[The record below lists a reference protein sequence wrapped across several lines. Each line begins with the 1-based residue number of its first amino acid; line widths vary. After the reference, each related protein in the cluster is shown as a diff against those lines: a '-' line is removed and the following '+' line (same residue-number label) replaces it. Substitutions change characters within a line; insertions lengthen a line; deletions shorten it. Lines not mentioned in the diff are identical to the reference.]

1 VQPAATPIMSRRAIS
16 RAKRPTG
23 VATTQRPAIIVHG
36 GAGPEDPVDHAQR
49 QRGCVTAVERAW
61 TILERG
67 GTALDA
73 TIAAV
78 VSLEDD
84 PHFNAGIGSCLTE
97 DGRVEMDASVMD
109 GRQLAAGAVG
119 AVERLQ
125 NPIRLARA
133 IMDDGRHVF
142 LVGPQAGAFARAQGF
157 ADCAPTTLIVERHRR
172 TLDRASPAGGASNG
186 TVGAVAIDTRGHTA
200 AATSTGGMAGKR
212 PGRVGDSAVIGAGTY
227 ADDTL
232 GAASATGTGEAIMRM
247 TLARRA
253 LDELAGGADPTAVA
267 RCSVMAVRE
276 RLDATCGI
284 ILVDPTGRL
293 GWGFTTEAMP
303 IAFMHAGRATPATS

>member
-1 VQPAATPIMSRRAIS
+1 MRHHVIS
-16 RAKRPTG
+16 RAKRPAG
-23 VATTQRPAIIVHG
+23 AATKQRPAIIVHG
-36 GAGPEDPVDHAQR
+36 GAGPESPVDRAPR
-49 QRGCVTAVERAW
+49 QHGCVTAVERAW
-61 TILERG
+61 TILAHG

-73 TIAAV
+73 VIAAV

-97 DGRVEMDASVMD
+97 DGRVEMDASVME
-109 GRQLAAGAVG
+109 GWRLAAGAVG
-119 AVERLQ
+119 AIERLQ
-125 NPIRLARA
+125 NPIHLARA
-133 IMDDGRHVF
+133 VMDDARHVF

-157 ADCAPTTLIVERHRR
+157 VDCDPATLIVERQRR
-172 TLDRASPAGGASNG
+172 NLDRASSARGSRAG
-186 TVGAVAIDTRGHTA
+186 TVGAVAIDDAGHTA

-232 GAASATGTGEAIMRM
+232 GAASATGTGEAIIRM
-247 TLARRA
+247 TLARHA
-253 LDELAGGADPTAVA
+253 LDELARGADPTAVA
-267 RCSVMAVRE
+267 ERSVMAVHD
-276 RLDATCGI
+276 RLGATCGI

-303 IAFMHAGRATPATS
+303 VALMHTGLSTPAAH

>member
-1 VQPAATPIMSRRAIS
+1 M
-16 RAKRPTG
+16 
-23 VATTQRPAIIVHG
+23 
-36 GAGPEDPVDHAQR
+36 
-49 QRGCVTAVERAW
+49 
-61 TILERG
+61 
-67 GTALDA
+67 
-73 TIAAV
+73 

-109 GRQLAAGAVG
+109 GQRLTAGAVG
-119 AVERLQ
+119 AIERLR

-133 IMDDGRHVF
+133 IMDDARHVF
-142 LVGPQAGAFARAQGF
+142 LVGPQASAFARAQGF
-157 ADCAPTTLIVERHRR
+157 ADCDPTILIVERQRQN
-172 TLDRASPAGGASNG
+172 LERASSAGRASAD
-186 TVGAVAIDTRGHTA
+186 TVGAVAVDDSGHTA
-200 AATSTGGMAGKR
+200 AATSTGGMVGKR

-247 TLARRA
+247 TLARHA

-267 RCSVMAVRE
+267 ERSVMAVRE

-303 IAFMHAGRATPATS
+303 VAFMHAGLPAPAAT